1 MKIKQICSI
10 FLCLIIWATQYM
22 HAQQDSTDANVTPI
36 QGAYNSYTTTLKSK
50 VDSLAMIIE
59 ELSQNKLFQ
68 DERIK
73 RLSETKDSLQTI
85 NTNMV
90 IKLSQYDSIDATKVA
105 NNAKVIDS
113 LNFIISSLTNIN
125 TEYINRISY
134 LEKVE
139 DSLVISIKELNKN
152 FAVIDL
158 LNDNVALLKLQNK
171 EQGDQISYLEKQEDS
186 LSAEIM
192 NLKKNYQ
199 VIDSLNGI
207 IHSLTDINTKQ
218 VERIIRLERLSDSLF
233 VSNASF
239 QKRLEEK
246 NALLEEKI
254 TALQEKEQLFAEKEK
269 LYQDAISN
277 SNVDKVKLEGL
288 VNAKNVS
295 IDAKTR
301 EIEYLQKSI
310 VEKEASLD
318 VQMANYQKV
327 SIEREHYRLLAD
339 TLRMKLN
346 EAERTIL
353 KTNEAL
359 KYTEQRAREAEA
371 QIKQATSKKKKV
383 RVIQGMAL
391 RLYRTPDWST
401 RPVTIDGPNGTE
413 TVYKITNKNGGSVE
427 FDFITGASVMLW
439 DLTNLFNSHLS
450 DTVSTAKI
458 KRFDQEFSYDL
469 GLYIGFG
476 GSNLFKNFYIGPSFK
491 FLDFFH
497 VALGANVAEYEALV
511 DGLSE
516 GDFLP
521 VGFSIDEQTKDVW
534 KVTMFLSISLDLDF
548 LSYIKR

>member
-22 HAQQDSTDANVTPI
+22 YAQQDSTDANVTPI
-36 QGAYNSYTTTLKSK
+36 QGAYNSYTTTLESK

-85 NTNMV
+85 NANMV

-105 NNAKVIDS
+105 NNTKVIDS

>member
-22 HAQQDSTDANVTPI
+22 YAQQDSTDANVTPI
-36 QGAYNSYTTTLKSK
+36 QGAYNSYTTTLESK

-85 NTNMV
+85 NANMV

-139 DSLVISIKELNKN
+139 DSLAISIKELNKN

-192 NLKKNYQ
+192 NLKTNYQ
-199 VIDSLNGI
+199 VLDSLNGI

>member
-1 MKIKQICSI
+1 MTVRRICSI
-10 FLCLIIWATQYM
+10 FICMAFSAMQYVQ
-22 HAQQDSTDANVTPI
+22 AQQDSTIVGETPI
-36 QGAYNSYTTTLKSK
+36 QGAYNSYTTTLNAK
-50 VDSLAMIIE
+50 VDSLTMLIE
-59 ELSQNKLFQ
+59 ELRQNKIFQ

-73 RLSETKDSLQTI
+73 KLSQTKDSLLDI
-85 NTNMV
+85 NVRMAIRLSEHDSLEG
-90 IKLSQYDSIDATKVA
+90 IKAM
-105 NNAKVIDS
+105 NNAKAIDS
-113 LNFIISSLTNIN
+113 LNMVINLLTRQNN
-125 TEYINRISY
+125 EYLSRISY

-139 DSLVISIKELNKN
+139 DTLRLSIVDLNKN
-152 FAVIDL
+152 FRVIDS
-158 LNDNVALLKLQNK
+158 LNTKLSLMTLQNK
-171 EQGDQISYLEKQEDS
+171 EQSEKIFYLENNEDS
-186 LSAEIM
+186 LSSEIRK
-192 NLKKNYQ
+192 LKKNFE
-199 VIDSLNGI
+199 VIDSLNDVI
-207 IHSLTDINTKQ
+207 SSISEINDKQ
-218 VERIIRLERLSDSLF
+218 LGRIIRLEQLCDSLF

-254 TALQEKEQLFAEKEK
+254 NALQEKEQLFAEKEK

-310 VEKEASLD
+310 VDKETSLD
-318 VQMANYQKV
+318 KQIADYQKA
-327 SIEREHYRLLAD
+327 SIERERYRLLSD

-383 RVIQGMAL
+383 RVIQGLAM

-401 RPVTIDGPNGTE
+401 RPVQIEGANGME

-439 DLTNLFNSHLS
+439 DLTNLFNHTLL
-450 DTVSTAKI
+450 DTSSTAKI

-497 VALGANVAEYEALV
+497 VAIGANVAEYEALV
-511 DGLSE
+511 EGLKE
-516 GDFLP
+516 GDLLP
-521 VGFSIDEQTKDVW
+521 AGFSIDEQTNDVW

-548 LSYIKR
+548 LSYIKK

>member
-22 HAQQDSTDANVTPI
+22 YAQQDSTDANVTPI
-36 QGAYNSYTTTLKSK
+36 QGAYNSYTTTLESK

-85 NTNMV
+85 NANMV

-458 KRFDQEFSYDL
+458 KHFDQEFSYDL

>member
-22 HAQQDSTDANVTPI
+22 YAQQDSTEANVTPI
-36 QGAYNSYTTTLKSK
+36 QGAYNSYTTTLESK

-85 NTNMV
+85 NANMV

-277 SNVDKVKLEGL
+277 SNVD
-288 VNAKNVS
+288 
-295 IDAKTR
+295 
-301 EIEYLQKSI
+301 
-310 VEKEASLD
+310 
-318 VQMANYQKV
+318 
-327 SIEREHYRLLAD
+327 
-339 TLRMKLN
+339 
-346 EAERTIL
+346 
-353 KTNEAL
+353 
-359 KYTEQRAREAEA
+359 
-371 QIKQATSKKKKV
+371 
-383 RVIQGMAL
+383 
-391 RLYRTPDWST
+391 
-401 RPVTIDGPNGTE
+401 
-413 TVYKITNKNGGSVE
+413 
-427 FDFITGASVMLW
+427 
-439 DLTNLFNSHLS
+439 
-450 DTVSTAKI
+450 
-458 KRFDQEFSYDL
+458 
-469 GLYIGFG
+469 
-476 GSNLFKNFYIGPSFK
+476 
-491 FLDFFH
+491 
-497 VALGANVAEYEALV
+497 
-511 DGLSE
+511 
-516 GDFLP
+516 
-521 VGFSIDEQTKDVW
+521 
-534 KVTMFLSISLDLDF
+534 
-548 LSYIKR
+548 

>member
-22 HAQQDSTDANVTPI
+22 YAQQDSTEANVTPI
-36 QGAYNSYTTTLKSK
+36 QGAYNSYTTTLESK

-85 NTNMV
+85 NANMV

-318 VQMANYQKV
+318 VHMANYQKV

-401 RPVTIDGPNGTE
+401 RPVTIDGPNGAE

>member
-22 HAQQDSTDANVTPI
+22 YAQQDSTDANVTPI
-36 QGAYNSYTTTLKSK
+36 QGAYNSYTTTLESK

-85 NTNMV
+85 NANMV

-113 LNFIISSLTNIN
+113 LNFIISSFTNVN

-139 DSLVISIKELNKN
+139 DSLVLSIKELNKN

-233 VSNASF
+233 VSNVSF

>member
-22 HAQQDSTDANVTPI
+22 YAQQDSTDANVTPI
-36 QGAYNSYTTTLKSK
+36 QGAYNSYTTTLESK

-85 NTNMV
+85 NANMV

-318 VQMANYQKV
+318 VHMANYQKV

>member
-22 HAQQDSTDANVTPI
+22 YAQQDSTDANVTPI
-36 QGAYNSYTTTLKSK
+36 QGAYNSYTTTLESK

-85 NTNMV
+85 NANMV

-113 LNFIISSLTNIN
+113 LSFIISSLTNIN

-439 DLTNLFNSHLS
+439 DLTSLFNSHLS

-516 GDFLP
+516 GDFLHP
-521 VGFSIDEQTKDVW
+521 GFSIDEQTKDVW

>member
-22 HAQQDSTDANVTPI
+22 YAQQDSTDANVTPI
-36 QGAYNSYTTTLKSK
+36 QGAYNSYTTTIESK

>member
-497 VALGANVAEYEALV
+497 VALGANVAEYEALD

>member
-22 HAQQDSTDANVTPI
+22 YAQQDSTDANVTPI
-36 QGAYNSYTTTLKSK
+36 QGAYNSYTTTLESK

-85 NTNMV
+85 NANMV

-497 VALGANVAEYEALV
+497 VAFGANVAEYEALV

>member
-1 MKIKQICSI
+1 MKVKQICLI
-10 FLCLIIWATQYM
+10 FLSLSLSAMQYVS
-22 HAQQDSTDANVTPI
+22 AQQDTVNTVATPM
-36 QGAYNSYTTTLKSK
+36 QGVYNSYTTMLEGKS
-50 VDSLAMIIE
+50 DSLATLVD
-59 ELSQNKLFQ
+59 ELRQNKLFQ

-73 RLSETKDSLQTI
+73 RLSEIKDSLQNI
-85 NTNMV
+85 NTAMAMR
-90 IKLSQYDSIDATKVA
+90 LSELDSLSAVKATD
-105 NNAKVIDS
+105 NAKAIDS
-113 LNFIISSLTNIN
+113 LNIVMSLLIEVNAEQT
-125 TEYINRISY
+125 TRISY

-139 DSLVISIKELNKN
+139 DSLKLSIAELNKN
-152 FAVIDL
+152 FEVIDS
-158 LNDNVALLKLQNK
+158 LNTELSLITLQNK
-171 EQGDQISYLEKQEDS
+171 EQSEKISYLETQEDS
-186 LSAEIM
+186 LSFRIVEL
-192 NLKKNYQ
+192 NKNFK
-199 VIDSLNGI
+199 VIDSLNGVI
-207 IHSLTDINTKQ
+207 LSLTDVNTKQ
-218 VERIIRLERLSDSLF
+218 VERIIRLERLCDSLF

-254 TALQEKEQLFAEKEK
+254 NAFQEKEQLFAEKEK

-288 VNAKNVS
+288 VNAKNVN
-295 IDAKTR
+295 IDAKNR

-310 VEKEASLD
+310 IEKETSLD
-318 VQMANYQKV
+318 RQIADYQKV

-383 RVIQGMAL
+383 RVIQGLAL

-401 RPVTIDGPNGTE
+401 RPVQIEGPNGIE

-439 DLTNLFNSHLS
+439 DLTNLFNPKPS
-450 DTVSTAKI
+450 DTLNMSKI

-497 VALGANVAEYEALV
+497 VAVGANVAEYEALT
-511 DGLSE
+511 DGLQE
-516 GDFLP
+516 GDMLP
-521 VGFSIDEQTKDVW
+521 AGFSIDEQTKDVW

-548 LSYIKR
+548 LSYIKK

>member
-1 MKIKQICSI
+1 MIARRICSI
-10 FLCLIIWATQYM
+10 FICFTLSAMQYVQ
-22 HAQQDSTDANVTPI
+22 AQQDTTIIGETPI
-36 QGAYNSYTTTLKSK
+36 QGGYNSYTTTTNSK
-50 VDSLAMIIE
+50 VDSLTMLIE
-59 ELSQNKLFQ
+59 ELRQNKIFQ

-73 RLSETKDSLQTI
+73 KLSQTKDSLLDI
-85 NTNMV
+85 NVRMAIRLSEHDSLEG
-90 IKLSQYDSIDATKVA
+90 IKAM
-105 NNAKVIDS
+105 NNAKAIDS
-113 LNFIISSLTNIN
+113 LSLAIYSLAEQNN
-125 TEYINRISY
+125 EYISRISY

-139 DSLVISIKELNKN
+139 DTLRLSITNLNKN
-152 FAVIDL
+152 FRVIDS
-158 LNDNVALLKLQNK
+158 LNTKLSLMTLQNK
-171 EQGDQISYLEKQEDS
+171 EQSEKIFYLENNEDS
-186 LSAEIM
+186 LSSEIRK
-192 NLKKNYQ
+192 LKKNFE
-199 VIDSLNGI
+199 VIDSLNDVI
-207 IHSLTDINTKQ
+207 SSIREINDKQ
-218 VERIIRLERLSDSLF
+218 LGRIIRLEQLCDSLF

-254 TALQEKEQLFAEKEK
+254 SALQEKEQLFAEKEK

-310 VEKEASLD
+310 VDKETSLD
-318 VQMANYQKV
+318 KQMADYQKA
-327 SIEREHYRLLAD
+327 SIERERYRLLSD

-353 KTNEAL
+353 KTTEAL

-371 QIKQATSKKKKV
+371 QIKQATNKKKKV
-383 RVIQGMAL
+383 RVIQGLAL

-401 RPVTIDGPNGTE
+401 RPVQVEGPNGIE
-413 TVYKITNKNGGSVE
+413 TRYKITNKNGGSVE

-439 DLTNLFNSHLS
+439 DFTNLFNHTLV
-450 DTVSTAKI
+450 DTSSTSKI

-497 VALGANVAEYEALV
+497 VAIGANVAEYEALV

-516 GDFLP
+516 GDWLP
-521 VGFSIDEQTKDVW
+521 AGFSIDEQTNDVW

-548 LSYIKR
+548 LSYIKK

>member
-22 HAQQDSTDANVTPI
+22 YAQQDSTDANVTPI

>member
-22 HAQQDSTDANVTPI
+22 YAQQDSTEANVTPI
-36 QGAYNSYTTTLKSK
+36 QGAYNSYTTTLESK

-85 NTNMV
+85 NANMV

>member
-22 HAQQDSTDANVTPI
+22 YAQQDSTDANVTPI
-36 QGAYNSYTTTLKSK
+36 QGAYNSYTTTLESK

-85 NTNMV
+85 NANMV

-246 NALLEEKI
+246 NTLLEEKI

-439 DLTNLFNSHLS
+439 DLTNLFNFHLS

>member
-22 HAQQDSTDANVTPI
+22 YAQQDSTDANVTPI
-36 QGAYNSYTTTLKSK
+36 QGAYNSYTTTLESK

-85 NTNMV
+85 NANMV

-139 DSLVISIKELNKN
+139 DSLAISIKELNKN

>member
-22 HAQQDSTDANVTPI
+22 YAQQDSAEANVTPI
-36 QGAYNSYTTTLKSK
+36 QGAYNSYTTTLESK

-85 NTNMV
+85 NANMV

-113 LNFIISSLTNIN
+113 LNFIISSFTNIN

>member
-22 HAQQDSTDANVTPI
+22 YAQQDSTDANVTPI
-36 QGAYNSYTTTLKSK
+36 QGAYNSYTTTLESK

-85 NTNMV
+85 NANMV

>member
-22 HAQQDSTDANVTPI
+22 YAQQDSTDANVTPI
-36 QGAYNSYTTTLKSK
+36 QGAYNSYTTTLESK

-85 NTNMV
+85 NANMV

-359 KYTEQRAREAEA
+359 KNTEQRAREAEA

>member
-22 HAQQDSTDANVTPI
+22 YAQQDSTDANVTPI
-36 QGAYNSYTTTLKSK
+36 QGAYNSYTTTLESK

-85 NTNMV
+85 NANMV
-90 IKLSQYDSIDATKVA
+90 IKLSQYDSVDATKVA

-113 LNFIISSLTNIN
+113 LNFIIYSLTNIN

-439 DLTNLFNSHLS
+439 DFTNLFNSHLS

>member
-22 HAQQDSTDANVTPI
+22 YAQQDSTDANVTPI
-36 QGAYNSYTTTLKSK
+36 QGAYNSYTTTLESK

>member
-22 HAQQDSTDANVTPI
+22 YAQQDSTDANVTPI
-36 QGAYNSYTTTLKSK
+36 QGAYNSYTTTIESK

-85 NTNMV
+85 NANMV